1 MAKQEL
7 LTALEENNTADFI
20 SLLQRHGKKRSN
32 VDLQEVLSEFSR
44 TQHEFLW
51 SCLYAWTNEQ
61 LTRMVV
67 IETPAEVAGEVADTH
82 SLDSEQTVPMD
93 AEEAVQKEP
102 YNEKLMAAI
111 LDLAYIYISSLEG
124 QENFIPDKLLEV
136 VVLLHGMVMVF
147 EGAVQNGIVALCE
160 MWWKQQL
167 DEREHVI
174 INILPIM
181 LDAASGKNGRRKEVQ
196 SLWALRD
203 ALQLIPLSDPECHLL
218 VEKLIA
224 CSTNTLFIT
233 CEEGI
238 KWLSELFSR
247 ESLIIPM
254 HRGIKTVLPSC
265 TRAQSS
271 KYAEVYFRSWKNSQ
285 GTVKQMLE
293 EECIQDLMYAA
304 VHVDPMAGRL
314 SANLHHFLHHFH
326 RHKKHHTVATM
337 VYTLY
342 DPFMWRSLKAANGFV
357 RMNATGLLCDAFPLL
372 DNTMSQEEREGL
384 LEKQY
389 HTMITLL
396 VDPCHLVRITAIKG
410 VTKILASYWLM
421 IPSNIIKTV
430 FQKLLSDLLY
440 DASSAEVRTQV
451 LKGIILMLDS
461 NDAVPFLKEV
471 LPRIGDAFDDING
484 NVRSTFV
491 KILLKVKSLKIIRY
505 WDIVPMNH
513 ILHRLEEDTPVMCK
527 LITQLLLNT
536 FHPIQREDQELLHR
550 TLALLEENR
559 AAARRFYQYTSRKL
573 DLQSNVHFMLLI
585 LRCLRNHLLNQQAQ
599 VGQQESDHE
608 NSNTSLEERTNPSVG
623 SQKNLK
629 LGLGVAPD
637 NKENRVPSQRK
648 AVSAAAKES
657 DERKDVSDDEQN
669 ADDDSASPLD
679 NPAVIGGLFDTIVII
694 WTTNAHRLAQP
705 ENEKYIEAIR
715 TRVSKSMPLFFKAF
729 KENDEVSQTL
739 LYLSSFLPKALVPT
753 IVSHC
758 MSRLRG
764 LQQDQDKE
772 ESYVTY
778 VNALCNWNRVD
789 DILELA
795 TEWLNEGFSAGVTT
809 SSKERRKSRKGV
821 RFQEALTPQPLLALR
836 LVGHILQHPLNKLAA
851 LGRNRHLLVQM
862 SENMAEVKGLLG
874 DRLNQTEELSAL
886 CSDRFLCECWA
897 QYLSLVAVLHNPPRI
912 SEEACE
918 KKRGARCDKEIPVDD
933 VYDGT
938 ATVVTCID
946 WCRRVLI
953 PTLGEEQSGKRKIRA
968 GEDAPVLAVSAL
980 SDLVTCITNLLTV
993 GAGGPSF
1000 AYKACGFAE
1009 ELLKT
1014 DASDKFW
1021 QKSLV
1026 LAQEAYEFLEVYGT
1040 PGDDLEEFGGVSP
1053 EQLTN
1058 TCLSSISDF
1067 CKQQEK
1073 LPQDGDLVNILAL
1086 VLTSFGD
1093 SSNSC
1098 VMKYLVSSVIDHL
1111 SWHIDKVKGVD
1122 TDVNSVKEVGG
1133 FVALTVG
1140 VCQSR
1145 AKLSAAFMTSFM
1157 KLNSSVQDITSLL
1170 ASAYLLKILIRDSG
1184 KISPSS
1190 LKQAVAGLD
1199 SVMSRIVFPTCLE
1212 EENGDKKPTFGL
1224 YERYTAASRD
1234 IIQDMKD
1241 MLGVI

>member
-20 SLLQRHGKKRSN
+20 GLLQRHGKKRSN

-44 TQHEFLW
+44 AQHDFLW

-67 IETPAEVAGEVADTH
+67 EETPAEGAGEVADTH

-102 YNEKLMAAI
+102 YNEKIMAAI

-136 VVLLHGMVMVF
+136 AVLLHGMVMVF
-147 EGAVQNGIVALCE
+147 EGAVQDGIVALCE

-174 INILPIM
+174 INILPIV
-181 LDAASGKNGRRKEVQ
+181 LDAASSKNARRKEVQ
-196 SLWALRD
+196 ILWTLRD
-203 ALQLIPLSDPECHLL
+203 ALQLIPLSDPECNLL

-224 CSTNTLFIT
+224 CSTNTLFIS
-233 CEEGI
+233 CDEGI

-247 ESLIIPM
+247 ESMIIPM
-254 HRGIKTVLPSC
+254 HRGIKTVLPIC

-271 KYAEVYFRSWKNSQ
+271 KYAEVYFRTWKNSQ

-326 RHKKHHTVATM
+326 RHKKHHTVGTM

-372 DNTMSQEEREGL
+372 DNTMTQEEREGL

-396 VDPCHLVRITAIKG
+396 TDPCHLVRITAIKG

-451 LKGIILMLDS
+451 LKGIILILDS
-461 NDAVPFLKEV
+461 NDAVPFLKEI

-491 KILLKVKSLKIIRY
+491 KMMLKVKSLKIIRY

-573 DLQSNVHFMLLI
+573 DLPSNVHFMLLI
-585 LRCLRNHLLNQQAQ
+585 LRCLRNYLLNQQAQ
-599 VGQQESDHE
+599 EGQQESDHE
-608 NSNTSLEERTNPSVG
+608 NSNTSHEERTNPSVE

-637 NKENRVPSQRK
+637 NKENR
-648 AVSAAAKES
+648 
-657 DERKDVSDDEQN
+657 DLSDDEQN
-669 ADDDSASPLD
+669 ADDSASPLD

-764 LQQDQDKE
+764 LKQDQDKE

-778 VNALCNWNRVD
+778 INALCNWNRVD

-821 RFQEALTPQPLLALR
+821 RFQEALSPQPLLALR

-897 QYLSLVAVLHNPPRI
+897 QYLSLVAVLHNPPQI
-912 SEEACE
+912 AEEPRE
-918 KKRGARCDKEIPVDD
+918 KRRGARCDKEIPADD

-938 ATVVTCID
+938 ATVLTCID

-968 GEDAPVLAVSAL
+968 GDDAPVLAVSAL
-980 SDLVTCITNLLTV
+980 SDLVTCITNLLIV
-993 GAGGPSF
+993 GAGDPSF

-1021 QKSLV
+1021 QKSLD
-1026 LAQEAYEFLEVYGT
+1026 LAQEAYKFLEVYGS
-1040 PGDDLEEFGGVSP
+1040 PSDDLEEFGGVSP
-1053 EQLTN
+1053 EQLIN
-1058 TCLSSISDF
+1058 TCLSSVSDF

-1073 LPQDGDLVNILAL
+1073 LPQDGDLANMLAL

-1157 KLNSSVQDITSLL
+1157 KLNSSAQDIMSLL

-1190 LKQAVAGLD
+1190 LKKAVAGVD
-1199 SVMSRIVFPTCLE
+1199 AVMSRIVLPTCLE
-1212 EENGDKKPTFGL
+1212 EEDGGDKKPSYGL

-1241 MLGVI
+1241 TLGVI

>member
-7 LTALEENNTADFI
+7 LTTLEEGNTANFI

-32 VDLQEVLSEFSR
+32 VDLQEVLSELSR
-44 TQHEFLW
+44 AQHEYLW

-67 IETPAEVAGEVADTH
+67 EERPAEGAGEDADSH
-82 SLDSEQTVPMD
+82 SIDSAKTVPMD
-93 AEEAVQKEP
+93 LEEAVQKEP

-136 VVLLHGMVMVF
+136 AVLLHGMVMVF
-147 EGAVQNGIVALCE
+147 EGAVQDGIVALCE
-160 MWWKQQL
+160 MWWKKQL
-167 DEREHVI
+167 DEREHI
-174 INILPIM
+174 IVNILPLL
-181 LDAASGKNGRRKEVQ
+181 LDATSHKSARRKEVQ

-203 ALQLIPLSDPECHLL
+203 ALQLVPLSDPECSLL

-224 CSTNTLFIT
+224 CSSNTLFVT
-233 CEEGI
+233 CDEGM
-238 KWLSELFSR
+238 KWLSGLFAR
-247 ESLIIPM
+247 ESMVIPI
-254 HRGIKTVLPSC
+254 HRGIKTVLPGC

-271 KYAEVYFRSWKNSQ
+271 KYAEVYFRAWKNSQ

-314 SANLHHFLHHFH
+314 SANLHHLLHHFH
-326 RHKKHHTVATM
+326 RHKKHHTVSTM
-337 VYTLY
+337 VYSLY
-342 DPFMWRSLKAANGFV
+342 DPFLWRSLKAANGFV

-384 LEKQY
+384 MERQY
-389 HTMITLL
+389 QTMINLL
-396 VDPCHLVRITAIKG
+396 TDPCHLVRITAIKG
-410 VTKILASYWLM
+410 VSNILANYWLM
-421 IPSNIIKTV
+421 IPSNIIKIM

-451 LKGIILMLDS
+451 IKGIILLLDS

-484 NVRSTFV
+484 NVRVSFV
-491 KILLKVKSLKIIRY
+491 KMLLKVKSLKIIRY

-536 FHPIQREDQELLHR
+536 FHPIQRDDQELLHR

-573 DLQSNVHFMLLI
+573 DLPSNVHFMLLI
-585 LRCLRNHLLNQQAQ
+585 LRCLRNYLLNQQAQ
-599 VGQQESDHE
+599 EGQQES
-608 NSNTSLEERTNPSVG
+608 
-623 SQKNLK
+623 
-629 LGLGVAPD
+629 
-637 NKENRVPSQRK
+637 VPSQRK
-648 AVSAAAKES
+648 AVSAATKES
-657 DERKDVSDDEQN
+657 EERKDVSDDEQST
-669 ADDDSASPLD
+669 DDSASPLD
-679 NPAVIGGLFDTIVII
+679 NPSVIGGLFDTIVII

-705 ENEKYIEAIR
+705 QNEKYIEAIR
-715 TRVSKSMPLFFKAF
+715 TRVSKSMPLFFKSF

-795 TEWLNEGFSAGVTT
+795 TEWLNEGFSAGITT
-809 SSKERRKSRKGV
+809 SSKERRKSSKGV
-821 RFQEALTPQPLLALR
+821 RFQEALSPQPILALR

-862 SENMAEVKGLLG
+862 SENMATVKNLLA
-874 DRLNQTEELSAL
+874 DRLNQTEELSEL

-897 QYLSLVAVLHNPPRI
+897 QYLSLVAVLHNPPHI
-912 SEEACE
+912 PEDPHQKKSETS
-918 KKRGARCDKEIPVDD
+918 CDKENPVDN
-933 VYDGT
+933 VYDST
-938 ATVVTCID
+938 ATVITCID
-946 WCRRVLI
+946 WCRRVLV

-968 GEDAPVLAVSAL
+968 GEDAPLLAISAL
-980 SDLVTCITNLLTV
+980 SDLVTCTTNLLIV
-993 GAGGPSF
+993 GAASPSF
-1000 AYKACGFAE
+1000 AYRACGFAE

-1026 LAQEAYEFLEVYGT
+1026 LAQEASEFLEVYGT
-1040 PGDDLEEFGGVSP
+1040 PSDDLEEFGGISP
-1053 EQLTN
+1053 EQLIS
-1058 TCLSSISDF
+1058 TCLSSISEF

-1073 LPQDGDLVNILAL
+1073 LPQDGGDLANMLAL
-1086 VLTSFGD
+1086 VLTAFGD
-1093 SSNSC
+1093 SSSSC

-1111 SWHIDKVKGVD
+1111 SWHIEKVKGVD
-1122 TDVNSVKEVGG
+1122 TDVNSIKEIGG

-1145 AKLSAAFMTSFM
+1145 AKLSSAFMTAFI
-1157 KLNSSVQDITSLL
+1157 KLSSSVQNITSLL
-1170 ASAYLLKILIRDSG
+1170 ASAYLLKILVRDSG
-1184 KISPSS
+1184 KISPSI
-1190 LKQAVAGLD
+1190 LKQAVVAVD
-1199 SVMSRIVFPTCLE
+1199 SVMTGIVLPTSPE
-1212 EENGDKKPTFGL
+1212 EENGEEESTFGY
-1224 YERYTAASRD
+1224 YERFTATSRD

-1241 MLGVI
+1241 MLGII

>member
-7 LTALEENNTADFI
+7 LTTLEEGNTANFI

-32 VDLQEVLSEFSR
+32 VDLQEVLSELSR
-44 TQHEFLW
+44 AQHEYLW

-67 IETPAEVAGEVADTH
+67 EERPAEGAGEDADSH
-82 SLDSEQTVPMD
+82 SIDSAKTVPMD
-93 AEEAVQKEP
+93 LEEAVQKEP

-136 VVLLHGMVMVF
+136 AVLLHGMVMVF
-147 EGAVQNGIVALCE
+147 EGAVQDGIVALCE
-160 MWWKQQL
+160 MWWKKQL
-167 DEREHVI
+167 DEREHI
-174 INILPIM
+174 IVNILPLL
-181 LDAASGKNGRRKEVQ
+181 LDATSHKSARRKEVQ

-203 ALQLIPLSDPECHLL
+203 ALQLVPLSDPECSLL

-224 CSTNTLFIT
+224 CSSNTLFVT
-233 CEEGI
+233 CDEGM
-238 KWLSELFSR
+238 KWLSGLFAR
-247 ESLIIPM
+247 ESMVIPI
-254 HRGIKTVLPSC
+254 HRGIKTVLPGC

-271 KYAEVYFRSWKNSQ
+271 KYAEVYFRAWKNSQ

-314 SANLHHFLHHFH
+314 SANLHHLLHHFH
-326 RHKKHHTVATM
+326 RHKKHHTVSTM
-337 VYTLY
+337 VYSLY
-342 DPFMWRSLKAANGFV
+342 DPFLWRSLKAANGFV

-384 LEKQY
+384 MERQY
-389 HTMITLL
+389 QTMINLL
-396 VDPCHLVRITAIKG
+396 TDPCHLVRITAIKG
-410 VTKILASYWLM
+410 VSNILANYWLM
-421 IPSNIIKTV
+421 IPSNIIKIM

-451 LKGIILMLDS
+451 IKGIILLLDS

-484 NVRSTFV
+484 NVRVSFV
-491 KILLKVKSLKIIRY
+491 KMLLKVKSLKIIRY

-536 FHPIQREDQELLHR
+536 FHPIQRDDQELLHR

-573 DLQSNVHFMLLI
+573 DLPSNVHFMLLI
-585 LRCLRNHLLNQQAQ
+585 LRCLRNYLLNQQAQ
-599 VGQQESDHE
+599 EGQQESDHE
-608 NSNTSLEERTNPSVG
+608 TSNTNPEERADPNVG

-637 NKENRVPSQRK
+637 NKENR
-648 AVSAAAKES
+648 
-657 DERKDVSDDEQN
+657 DVSDDEQST
-669 ADDDSASPLD
+669 DDSASPLD
-679 NPAVIGGLFDTIVII
+679 NPSVIGGLFDTIVII

-705 ENEKYIEAIR
+705 QNEKYIEAIR
-715 TRVSKSMPLFFKAF
+715 TRVSKSMPLFFKSF

-795 TEWLNEGFSAGVTT
+795 TEWLNEGFSAGITT
-809 SSKERRKSRKGV
+809 SSKERRKSSKGV
-821 RFQEALTPQPLLALR
+821 RFQEALSPQPILALR

-862 SENMAEVKGLLG
+862 SENMATVKNLLA
-874 DRLNQTEELSAL
+874 DRLNQTEELSEL

-897 QYLSLVAVLHNPPRI
+897 QYLSLVAVLHNPPHI
-912 SEEACE
+912 PEDPHQKKSETS
-918 KKRGARCDKEIPVDD
+918 CDKENPVDN
-933 VYDGT
+933 VYDST
-938 ATVVTCID
+938 ATVITCID
-946 WCRRVLI
+946 WCRRVLV

-968 GEDAPVLAVSAL
+968 GEDAPLLAISAL
-980 SDLVTCITNLLTV
+980 SDLVTCTTNLLIV
-993 GAGGPSF
+993 GAASPSF
-1000 AYKACGFAE
+1000 AYRACGFAE

-1026 LAQEAYEFLEVYGT
+1026 LAQEASEFLEVYGT
-1040 PGDDLEEFGGVSP
+1040 PSDDLEEFGGISP
-1053 EQLTN
+1053 EQLIS
-1058 TCLSSISDF
+1058 TCLSSISEF

-1073 LPQDGDLVNILAL
+1073 LPQDGGDLANMLAL
-1086 VLTSFGD
+1086 VLTAFGD
-1093 SSNSC
+1093 SSSSC

-1111 SWHIDKVKGVD
+1111 SWHIEKVKGVD
-1122 TDVNSVKEVGG
+1122 TDVNSIKEIGG

-1145 AKLSAAFMTSFM
+1145 AKLSSAFMTAFI
-1157 KLNSSVQDITSLL
+1157 KLSSSVQNITSLL
-1170 ASAYLLKILIRDSG
+1170 ASAYLLKILVRDSG
-1184 KISPSS
+1184 KISPSI
-1190 LKQAVAGLD
+1190 LKQAVVAVD
-1199 SVMSRIVFPTCLE
+1199 SVMTGIVLPTSPE
-1212 EENGDKKPTFGL
+1212 EENGEEESTFGY
-1224 YERYTAASRD
+1224 YERFTATSRD

-1241 MLGVI
+1241 MLGII

>member
-637 NKENRVPSQRK
+637 NKENR
-648 AVSAAAKES
+648 
-657 DERKDVSDDEQN
+657 DVSDDEQN

>member
-1 MAKQEL
+1 M
-7 LTALEENNTADFI
+7 EENNTADFI
-20 SLLQRHGKKRSN
+20 GLLQRHGKKRSN

-44 TQHEFLW
+44 AQHEFLW
-51 SCLYAWTNEQ
+51 SCLYGWTNEQ

-67 IETPAEVAGEVADTH
+67 EERPAEEAGEVADTH
-82 SLDSEQTVPMD
+82 SLDSQQTVPMD
-93 AEEAVQKEP
+93 AEEAVQKEA

-124 QENFIPDKLLEV
+124 EENFIPDKLLEV
-136 VVLLHGMVMVF
+136 AVLLHGMVMVF
-147 EGAVQNGIVALCE
+147 EGAVQDGIVALCE
-160 MWWKQQL
+160 MWWKKQL

-174 INILPIM
+174 INILPIV
-181 LDAASGKNGRRKEVQ
+181 LDATSTKNARRKEVQ
-196 SLWALRD
+196 NLWALRD
-203 ALQLIPLSDPECHLL
+203 ALQLIPLSDPECQLL

-224 CSTNTLFIT
+224 CSSNTLFVS
-233 CEEGI
+233 CDEGI
-238 KWLSELFSR
+238 KWLSGLFSR
-247 ESLIIPM
+247 ESMVIPM
-254 HRGIKTVLPSC
+254 HRGIKTVLPGC

-372 DNTMSQEEREGL
+372 DNTMNQEEREGL

-396 VDPCHLVRITAIKG
+396 TDPCHLVRIKAIKG
-410 VTKILASYWLM
+410 VTSILANYWLM

-491 KILLKVKSLKIIRY
+491 KLLLKVKSLKIIRY

-513 ILHRLEEDTPVMCK
+513 ILHRLEEDTPVICK

-573 DLQSNVHFMLLI
+573 DLPSNVHFMLLI
-585 LRCLRNHLLNQQAQ
+585 LRCLRNYLLNQQAQ
-599 VGQQESDHE
+599 EGQQETDHE
-608 NSNTSLEERTNPSVG
+608 TSNTSPEERTSPSVG

-657 DERKDVSDDEQN
+657 EERKDVSDDEQT
-669 ADDDSASPLD
+669 ADDSASPLD

-821 RFQEALTPQPLLALR
+821 RFQEELSPQPLLALR

-862 SENMAEVKGLLG
+862 SENMANVKGLLG

-897 QYLSLVAVLHNPPRI
+897 QYLSLVAVLHNPPHI
-912 SEEACE
+912 SEEPRE
-918 KKRGARCDKEIPVDD
+918 KRRGAVCEKEIPVDD
-933 VYDGT
+933 IYDST

-953 PTLGEEQSGKRKIRA
+953 PTLGEEQSGKRKLRA

-980 SDLVTCITNLLTV
+980 SDLLACITNLLIV

-1000 AYKACGFAE
+1000 AYKACGFTE

-1026 LAQEAYEFLEVYGT
+1026 LAQEAYGFLEVYGT
-1040 PGDDLEEFGGVSP
+1040 QSDDLEEFGGVSP
-1053 EQLTN
+1053 EQLIN
-1058 TCLSSISDF
+1058 TCLTSISDF

-1073 LPQDGDLVNILAL
+1073 LPQDGDLANMLAL
-1086 VLTSFGD
+1086 VLTSFGN

-1098 VMKYLVSSVIDHL
+1098 AMKYLVSSVIDHL

-1122 TDVNSVKEVGG
+1122 TDVNSVKEIGG

-1145 AKLSAAFMTSFM
+1145 AKLSAAFITSFM
-1157 KLNSSVQDITSLL
+1157 KLTLAVQDITSLL
-1170 ASAYLLKILIRDSG
+1170 ACTHLLKVLIRDSG

-1190 LKQAVAGLD
+1190 LKQAVVRVD
-1199 SVMSRIVFPTCLE
+1199 SVMSRIVFPTCPE
-1212 EENGDKKPTFGL
+1212 EEDPDKKSAYGV

-1241 MLGVI
+1241 TLGVI

>member
-599 VGQQESDHE
+599 VGQQES
-608 NSNTSLEERTNPSVG
+608 
-623 SQKNLK
+623 
-629 LGLGVAPD
+629 
-637 NKENRVPSQRK
+637 VPSQRK